1 MYFVLSV
8 EGVKEYITQG
18 KIDFSVID
26 LYLVRYCNPNQV
38 SIKHRQLSSV
48 NSAPFMR

>member
-8 EGVKEYITQG
+8 DGIKEQIQQG
-18 KIDFSVID
+18 KGDYSVYD
-26 LYLVRYCNPNQV
+26 LYLVRNCNPNLV

-48 NSAPFMR
+48 NSATYMK